1 MLIRSL
7 VLYTNKLDIQYE
19 FYIGKLGFELI
30 EKWNEAFSFRA
41 GITRI
46 SFLFDDKH
54 KINPSHFAFG
64 IQGCEISKVL
74 KFMDGL
80 VEPFQ
85 LVTQETPIVDFPNW
99 KAKSI
104 YFTDPDSNIVEF
116 ILREKDVYSNF
127 ESFGMENIKS
137 VCEVGIPC
145 DDPNE
150 LAESISTET
159 KIKSYLGADSNFIP
173 MGDTDGLLILVKA
186 GKKKWFPT
194 ETIANKS
201 RVKVTIQN
209 RGCIADIICE
219 NEHVTIE

>member
-7 VLYTNKLDIQYE
+7 LLYTTKLDIQYE
-19 FYIGKLGFELI
+19 FYIEKLGFELM

-41 GITRI
+41 GTTRV
-46 SFLFDDKH
+46 SFLFDDSH

-64 IQGCEISKVL
+64 IQNCEISGAL
-74 KFMDGL
+74 KFLNKL
-80 VEPFQ
+80 VKPFQ
-85 LVTQETPIVDFPNW
+85 LISQETPIIDFPNW

-104 YFTDPDSNIVEF
+104 YFIDPDGNIVEF
-116 ILREKDVYSNF
+116 ILREKDVSSDF
-127 ESFGMENIKS
+127 VFGIENIKS

-145 DDPNE
+145 DDPSE
-150 LAESISTET
+150 LSERISDAT
-159 KIKSYLGADSNFIP
+159 KMKSYLGADMNFIP

-186 GKKKWFPT
+186 GEKKWFPT
-194 ETIANKS
+194 EIIASKS
-201 RVKVTIQN
+201 KLKITIQT